1 MHQFLFDVLPG
12 GFVKTQQGSFSIL
25 SLFVLLF

>member
-1 MHQFLFDVLPG
+1 MHQFLFDVPG

-25 SLFVLLF
+25 FLFVLLF